1 MQVFILYYIAAMVV
15 ISEDYLVMMVIVAMV
30 VMQLV
35 LVLGVMVVV
44 VLVTMVVVVM
54 IVVAMVMV
62 VVIATML
69 VLVTVYSGGGNS
81 DHASVYPKWL
91 LMVDY
96 LRQYV
101 KQIVQCCSQYVSS
114 PFFTDAY
121 ARSLMFFS
129 LSKKKVIVN
138 PVNLPQFDFV
148 EAEKINDTKKSI
160 SVLRIS
166 ISNILFDL
174 IICSSL

>member
-1 MQVFILYYIAAMVV
+1 MRV
-15 ISEDYLVMMVIVAMV
+15 LVPVV
-30 VMQLV
+30 VMEIMFV
-35 LVLGVMVVV
+35 PVVVMVVA
-44 VLVTMVVVVM
+44 M